1 MGLARNLLGIER
13 ARTLSAKFSEI
24 LLALRL
30 ELSYSKSQILGQ
42 YLERIEFERLSIGV
56 SAAAKSY
63 FGASL
68 ENLRPAEQIAL
79 ITMLK
84 NPAKYDLARE
94 PEAFRVRYALII
106 RELVSQGIMNKEEGA
121 ILLADPLNLTDIR
134 SELPYVRDMV
144 RSANGRY

>member
-1 MGLARNLLGIER
+1 MGLARNLLGVER
-13 ARTLSAKFSEI
+13 TRSYSAKFSEI

-30 ELSYSKSQILGQ
+30 ELSYSKRQILGQ
-42 YLERIEFERLSIGV
+42 YLERIEFGRLSIGV
-56 SAAAKSY
+56 SAAARSY
-63 FGASL
+63 FGVSL
-68 ENLRPAEQIAL
+68 ESLRPAEQIAL